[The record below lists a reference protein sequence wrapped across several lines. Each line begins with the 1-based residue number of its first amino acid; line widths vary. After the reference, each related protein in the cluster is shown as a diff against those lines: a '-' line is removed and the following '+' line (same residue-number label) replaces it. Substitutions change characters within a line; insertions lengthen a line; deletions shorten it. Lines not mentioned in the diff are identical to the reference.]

1 MFGQS
6 VGTHE
11 FFQVLLIGRS
21 YKSIKM
27 KFPSVFRT
35 AAPMRFDIKPRYY
48 DPVKEEIDQRTSR
61 IKRELRDEGLIK
73 EGGEELPSYGGGIRG
88 SFAQYRGIKERSTP
102 NVFAST
108 AMIRT
113 FIFLVLLGSIFGYV
127 YIGPA
132 IFEYMLYVSLLIGSI
147 YFFYR
152 LKSKKNN
159 E

>member
-6 VGTHE
+6 VGTYE
-11 FFQVLLIGRS
+11 FVQVLLISRS

-127 YIGPA
+127 YIGPV

-147 YFFYR
+147 YFFFR
-152 LKSKKNN
+152 LKSKKKN

>member
-6 VGTHE
+6 VGTYE
-11 FFQVLLIGRS
+11 FFQVLLISRS

-113 FIFLVLLGSIFGYV
+113 FIFLALLGSIFGYV
-127 YIGPA
+127 YIGPV

-147 YFFYR
+147 YFFFR